1 VDVDFDSSSSS
12 ENVEANNVEGGS
24 SENLGNIVLKNEQ
37 VKE

>member
-1 VDVDFDSSSSS
+1 VDV
-12 ENVEANNVEGGS
+12 NNAEGGS